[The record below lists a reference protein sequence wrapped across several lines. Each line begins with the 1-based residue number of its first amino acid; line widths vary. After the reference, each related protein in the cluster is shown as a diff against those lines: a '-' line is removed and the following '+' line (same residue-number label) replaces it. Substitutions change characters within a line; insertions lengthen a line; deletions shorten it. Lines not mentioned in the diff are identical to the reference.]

1 MNKKKYIISYNL
13 FEKEN
18 YSKRENYC
26 SSEFIYQIFDSE
38 EEMKEHLNHLITYK
52 TWFTPNLTEKQFRFT
67 DLQIVSEDIFNI
79 KTEYQNQTIRSILL
93 GSNHYKTVMNKVR
106 KSVVKTNANVPEID
120 FWRKAITKLICLK

>member
-38 EEMKEHLNHLITYK
+38 EEMKEHLTHLIMYRT
-52 TWFTPNLTEKQFRFT
+52 FFSPNLTEKQFRFT
-67 DLQIVSEDIFNI
+67 DLQMF
-79 KTEYQNQTIRSILL
+79 Q
-93 GSNHYKTVMNKVR
+93 
-106 KSVVKTNANVPEID
+106 
-120 FWRKAITKLICLK
+120 KLTFEEKQLPN

>member
-18 YSKRENYC
+18 YSSRENYC
-26 SSEFIYQIFDSE
+26 SSEFIYKTFDSE

-52 TWFTPNLTEKQFRFT
+52 TWFAPNLTEKQFRFT

-79 KTEYQNQTIRSILL
+79 KTEYQNQTIESVLL
-93 GSNHYKTVMNKVR
+93 GSNHYKTVMSKVR
-106 KSVVKTNANVPEID
+106 KSVVKRNTNVPEID
-120 FWRKAITKLICLK
+120 F

>member
-38 EEMKEHLNHLITYK
+38 EEMKEHLNNLITYK

-120 FWRKAITKLICLK
+120 F